1 MAADFPSGPHL
12 ESLLT
17 PPANTA
23 YLVLEWVLISEEVD
37 FSIAQQPQAFLMTE
51 YGVLV
56 LTKFLV
62 T

>member
-1 MAADFPSGPHL
+1 MAADFPSGPRL

-17 PPANTA
+17 LPENPA
-23 YLVLEWVLISEEVD
+23 YLVLEWVLISVEVD
-37 FSIAQQPQAFLMTE
+37 FSIAQQPQAFLMIE

-56 LTKFLV
+56 LPRFLV

>member
-17 PPANTA
+17 LPENPA
-23 YLVLEWVLISEEVD
+23 YLVLEWVLISVEVD
-37 FSIAQQPQAFLMTE
+37 FSIAQQPQAFLMIE

-56 LTKFLV
+56 LPRFLV